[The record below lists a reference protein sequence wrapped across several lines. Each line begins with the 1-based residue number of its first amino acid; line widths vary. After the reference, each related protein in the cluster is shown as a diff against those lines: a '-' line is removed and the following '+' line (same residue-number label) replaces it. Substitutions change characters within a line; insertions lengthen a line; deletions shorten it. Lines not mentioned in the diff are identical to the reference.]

1 MSDVVITIVGQDNA
15 SSALRNVQRAVASL
29 GDGVAQATQRASALG
44 SVLQGVA
51 QGVGFALANV
61 AAGGVAALG
70 SSLANSVNAAGAFE
84 AALLK
89 FRAVA
94 GDALTATGASL
105 KDVEQLALQLGS
117 STSYSAQQALD
128 ALTELVKG
136 GVSVE
141 DAMGGA
147 TEATLNLASAAQLDL
162 SNAAEIVAKQLGV
175 WGSTGVTAAN
185 VADLLASAAN
195 ASTVDVEEL
204 ALGLANVGGSA
215 KVAGL
220 SFEETVQAL
229 ALAAPYFSSAA
240 DAGTSFKTFLANL
253 SPSTKDA
260 TKTMI
265 ELGLATADGV
275 SKFFDA
281 QGQFIGM
288 EAAAR
293 LLADAT
299 RNLSNEQKLQ
309 ALQTIFGAD
318 AIRFAAAMAEAGAAG
333 YAAMGTAMAQ
343 AGGAAAAAAQM
354 QQGYTY
360 AVEQLSGAWETLQ
373 IVVGSLVLPALTN
386 LVGALATGI
395 GGITAFVQSIAGADD
410 PLVAL
415 GQAIGLT
422 QQHAQAFA
430 SGVQQLGQTVAMI
443 VNEMIG
449 WWQQHGAQVIAAV
462 QPLWQEV
469 VATAQAFGALLQQ
482 AVTSLLGAIASVW
495 QAHGQTIITAAQT
508 AWTIISGVVQ
518 AALQVIRGIVNA
530 VTAALKGD
538 WSGALSALQGATSQ
552 AWQTITVMWRQAGPT
567 LAAATSAIGNAITQA
582 WNGLVRSAA
591 EMGAELIDGI
601 RSGVTR
607 AAQSLA
613 RAVADAAWQALQAA
627 KSALGISSPSR
638 IAAEQV
644 GKPIAQGIAGGL
656 QANVGM
662 VAQAGRAVAQAS
674 LAEPRQ
680 VSTTVT
686 VGGITVQPSA
696 GMNEQALAQRIR
708 AELETLIRTARAG
721 G

>member
-1 MSDVVITIVGQDNA
+1 
-15 SSALRNVQRAVASL
+15 
-29 GDGVAQATQRASALG
+29 
-44 SVLQGVA
+44 
-51 QGVGFALANV
+51 
-61 AAGGVAALG
+61 
-70 SSLANSVNAAGAFE
+70 
-84 AALLK
+84 
-89 FRAVA
+89 
-94 GDALTATGASL
+94 
-105 KDVEQLALQLGS
+105 
-117 STSYSAQQALD
+117 
-128 ALTELVKG
+128 
-136 GVSVE
+136 
-141 DAMGGA
+141 
-147 TEATLNLASAAQLDL
+147 
-162 SNAAEIVAKQLGV
+162 
-175 WGSTGVTAAN
+175 
-185 VADLLASAAN
+185 N
-195 ASTVDVEEL
+195 ASTVDVSEL

-253 SPSTKDA
+253 SPSTKEA
-260 TKTMI
+260 TETMI
-265 ELGLATADGV
+265 ALGLATADGA

-281 QGQFIGM
+281 QGRFVGM

-333 YAAMGTAMAQ
+333 YVAMGTAMAQ
-343 AGGAAAAAAQM
+343 AGGASAAAAQM

-373 IVVGSLVLPALTN
+373 IVIGSLVLPALTN

-430 SGVQQLGQTVAMI
+430 AGAQAVGQTAQAAFASLVATVGPLLQQLGQAVVTVVNQMI
-443 VNEMIG
+443 A

-508 AWTIISGVVQ
+508 AWTIISG
-518 AALQVIRGIVNA
+518 
-530 VTAALKGD
+530 
-538 WSGALSALQGATSQ
+538 
-552 AWQTITVMWRQAGPT
+552 
-567 LAAATSAIGNAITQA
+567 
-582 WNGLVRSAA
+582 
-591 EMGAELIDGI
+591 
-601 RSGVTR
+601 
-607 AAQSLA
+607 
-613 RAVADAAWQALQAA
+613 
-627 KSALGISSPSR
+627 
-638 IAAEQV
+638 
-644 GKPIAQGIAGGL
+644 
-656 QANVGM
+656 
-662 VAQAGRAVAQAS
+662 
-674 LAEPRQ
+674 
-680 VSTTVT
+680 
-686 VGGITVQPSA
+686 
-696 GMNEQALAQRIR
+696 
-708 AELETLIRTARAG
+708 
-721 G
+721 